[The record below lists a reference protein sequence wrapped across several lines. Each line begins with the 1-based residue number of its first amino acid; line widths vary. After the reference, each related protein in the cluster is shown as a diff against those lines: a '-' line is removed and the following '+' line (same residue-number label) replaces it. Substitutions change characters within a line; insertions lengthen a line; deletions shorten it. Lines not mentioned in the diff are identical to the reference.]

1 MPNTMQTLAALV
13 VKEHVSLGGLK
24 GAQRQA
30 VMALAASALVPGRVY
45 NEPQVNTALKH
56 FLSDAGC
63 FIGVD
68 HVELRRW
75 LVDMGWLA
83 RDCWGHEYRRVPQAD
98 LPSGHAALA
107 AELAGVNLPEWVAG
121 LRADVQARRA
131 TRRQA
136 WEQRSAQATL

>member
-1 MPNTMQTLAALV
+1 MTETLQTLAAMV

-24 GAQRQA
+24 SAPRQA
-30 VMALAASALVPGRVY
+30 VMALAASVLAPGRVY
-45 NEPQVNTALKH
+45 SEPQVNTALKH

-83 RDCWGHEYRRVPQAD
+83 RDGWGHEYRRVPQAD
-98 LPSGHAALA
+98 LPAEHAVLA
-107 AELAGVNLPEWVAG
+107 ADLAAVGLPEWVAG
-121 LRADVQARRA
+121 LRAGVQARRA

-136 WEQRSAQATL
+136 WEQRSA